1 MKLQKISISWDFLGG
16 PEVKTLLSNRGAWVQ
31 SLVRELSSHMPRG
44 EAKLKKKQTMLLLL
58 LLLSCVQFF
67 CDPIDYSPP
76 GSSVHGIS
84 QARIVEWVAISFSR
98 VSS

>member
-44 EAKLKKKQTMLLLL
+44 EAKLKKKTNHVVIVVVAQLCPILL
-58 LLLSCVQFF
+58 
-67 CDPIDYSPP
+67 
-76 GSSVHGIS
+76 
-84 QARIVEWVAISFSR
+84 
-98 VSS
+98 

>member
-44 EAKLKKKQTMLLLL
+44 EARLKKTKNHVVIVVVARLCPILL
-58 LLLSCVQFF
+58 
-67 CDPIDYSPP
+67 
-76 GSSVHGIS
+76 
-84 QARIVEWVAISFSR
+84 
-98 VSS
+98 